1 VNKAELINA
10 IANEADASKGLSE
23 KILNAFTK
31 VLSNQLAV
39 GEELTIPGLGS
50 FSVIEKAAR
59 KGRNP
64 KTGEDIQI
72 EARNAVKFKA
82 YKALNDI
89 INP

>member
-1 VNKAELINA
+1 MNKAELINA

-50 FSVIEKAAR
+50 FSVIEKSAR
-59 KGRNP
+59 NGRNP
-64 KTGEDIQI
+64 KTGETIQI
-72 EARNAVKFKA
+72 AARKAVKFKA
-82 YKALNDI
+82 YKALNDAI
-89 INP
+89 SQ